1 MNNELITKLSK
12 LTLQY
17 KYLKKELDLV
27 WYNKAKR
34 KQIFDK
40 MKSVNKEIEYVKFKL
55 RLERKIKNE
64 NNNSN

>member
-27 WYNKAKR
+27 WYNKVKR

-64 NNNSN
+64 NNDSN